1 MRSPE
6 CRVLLRRLFARL
18 NGLVVLS
25 YEGVN
30 ISHLRADDRRQG
42 IELVS
47 AIDFSDG
54 LVLPATNPG
63 DILCVPLVRRGIVGI
78 EFEGLPVLGLSPGK
92 IPVLIHLI
100 GAQDSMGMGQ

>member
-1 MRSPE
+1 MN
-6 CRVLLRRLFARL
+6 C
-18 NGLVVLS
+18 
-25 YEGVN
+25 
-30 ISHLRADDRRQG
+30 SHRPCDDLRQG

-47 AIDFSDG
+47 AIGFSNG
-54 LVLPATNPG
+54 LLSSATHRAN
-63 DILCVPLVRRGIVGI
+63 IFCVPLVRRCIVGI